1 MLRKA
6 CFSLIAAAVIGMTGA
21 GALYAQDAKP
31 SQDPAVEKGERPVPD
46 ANAGNMG
53 ATRSNDQTPNN
64 SGQASGSNKSTEEST
79 SSTDSMNNGS
89 DQSQKSTDKP
99 YKQN

>member
-53 ATRSNDQTPNN
+53 AKPSNESPNN
-64 SGQASGSNKSTEEST
+64 SGQASDSNKSTEEST

-89 DQSQKSTDKP
+89 DQSQKSTDKQ